1 MHSCIKVSLRYKKSE
16 PGSAHP
22 ETGCA
27 LPSFAVASLTDGN
40 AADDKIGGA
49 ESLITDRMEH

>member
-1 MHSCIKVSLRYKKSE
+1 M
-16 PGSAHP
+16 P
-22 ETGCA
+22 
-27 LPSFAVASLTDGN
+27 VASLTDDN